1 MKSLVVS
8 WPTRYHTLQQGL
20 QIRNTNN
27 RDLLKKSLV
36 VFSWLRRYII
46 PQQGLQ
52 IQKNRD
58 IYKTNTNTSVKG
70 LVVFSWK
77 YIIPQQGIQIQKKR
91 YLNKT
96 NTNTSVK
103 GLVVFS
109 WPRRYIILHR
119 ANTGSVWA
127 PLINLSSPQERFTN
141 TNTNTKK
148 IHKTKVPNTA
158 SGCLPL
164 MNLSSHRETTKH
176 AERSAASFRQKG
188 CGGKSH
194 HKHWATH

>member
-20 QIRNTNN
+20 QIQNTNN

-46 PQQGLQ
+46 LQQGLQ

-58 IYKTNTNTSVKG
+58 IY
-70 LVVFSWK
+70 
-77 YIIPQQGIQIQKKR
+77 
-91 YLNKT
+91 KT

-176 AERSAASFRQKG
+176 AKRSAASFRQKG

-194 HKHWATH
+194 YKHWATH